1 MSAETRASIIIFL
14 ILLVAGMSLFFGIRY
29 ESNSSRADAAEVR
42 ANAAESAANQAT
54 AITDNVLQT
63 VSIINTI
70 SQAATD
76 EKQQN
81 SEQSSVRVAE
91 IKKAVKD
98 DYCAKQPVP
107 VTAADSLRA
116 HRNKIRTG
124 STGATSGKSDG

>member
-1 MSAETRASIIIFL
+1 MSAEAKAGIIVAL
-14 ILLVAGMSLFFGIRY
+14 IVLLVCAGVWLGHRY

-42 ANAAESAANQAT
+42 AEAAEDAANQANAVT
-54 AITDNVLQT
+54 ENVLKT

-81 SEQSSVRVAE
+81 SEQSSARVAD

-98 DYCAKQPVP
+98 DDCAVKPVP
-107 VTAADSLRA
+107 AGATDSLRA
-116 HRNKIRTG
+116 HRNKIHTG
-124 STGATSGKSDG
+124 SASTTSGKSDG

>member
-1 MSAETRASIIIFL
+1 VSAETRASVIVFL
-14 ILLVAGMSLFFGIRY
+14 ILLVAGLCLFLGYRY

-42 ANAAESAANQAT
+42 ADAAESAANQAT
-54 AITDNVLQT
+54 AITENVLQT

-76 EKQQN
+76 EKQEN

-116 HRNKIRTG
+116 HRNKIRA
-124 STGATSGKSDG
+124 GAAGTTSGKPDG

>member
-1 MSAETRASIIIFL
+1 MSAETRASVIVFL
-14 ILLVAGMSLFFGIRY
+14 ILLVAGLGLFFGYRY

-54 AITDNVLQT
+54 AITANVIQT

-81 SEQSSVRVAE
+81 SEQSSGRIAD
-91 IKKAVKD
+91 IKRAVKD
-98 DYCAKQPVP
+98 DDCAVKPVP
-107 VTAADSLRA
+107 SVATDSLRA
-116 HRNKIRTG
+116 HRNKIRAG
-124 STGATSGKSDG
+124 SAGTAAVKSDG